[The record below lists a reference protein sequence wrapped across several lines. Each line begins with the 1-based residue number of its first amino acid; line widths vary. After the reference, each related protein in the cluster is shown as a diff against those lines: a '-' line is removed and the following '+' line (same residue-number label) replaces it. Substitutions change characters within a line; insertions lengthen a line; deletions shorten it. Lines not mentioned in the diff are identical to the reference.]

1 MNHLFPTT
9 IRWAFRAYDR
19 AWIPVQR
26 GLRHHVK
33 LREGFAQRII
43 AEPFRHPVDVWIQ
56 AASAGESHLA
66 AMLMEHLCR
75 ANRLQILAT
84 TNTRQGMDIL
94 ASAAERLK
102 SAAGGGLQTRF
113 CPFDRPSIMQ
123 QAVQSLKPRLMVLL
137 ETELWPGLLFALRQ
151 AGIPVV
157 MLNAR
162 LQARSLR
169 AYRLWPELWRRL
181 APQRILAISPN
192 DAGRLARLFGL
203 GSVEIMP
210 NMKFDRIA
218 RTGAASPTTAPP
230 AWTRQ
235 LPSTSPFVVLGSIRR
250 EEESAVARI
259 IDHLLRRCPQTII
272 GLFPR
277 HMHRIETWCR
287 RLKKAG
293 RPYRRRSQIAG
304 PVPGG
309 TVVIGDVFGEL
320 TTTYAAATTVFVGG
334 SLAPLGGHNFLEPLL
349 SGIAPVVGP
358 HRQAFEWVGPELF
371 RDRLVHAASDW
382 RDAARRM
389 AAQFTR
395 GADKSTIQHQAL
407 AFFDRHRGGTAQACR
422 VIHEVLNQA

>member
-1 MNHLFPTT
+1 MNHVLPTA
-9 IRWAFRAYDR
+9 IHWAFRAYDQ
-19 AWIPVQR
+19 AWIPAQR
-26 GLRHHVK
+26 GLRHHTK
-33 LREGFAQRII
+33 LREGFSQRII

-66 AMLMEHLCR
+66 AMLTEQLHRESNLR
-75 ANRLQILAT
+75 ILAT
-84 TNTRQGMDIL
+84 TNTRQGIDIL
-94 ASAAERLK
+94 ARAAARLK
-102 SAAGGGLQTRF
+102 PDAGGGLQTRF

-137 ETELWPGLLFALRQ
+137 ETELWPGLLFTLRQ
-151 AGIPVV
+151 AGIPVIMV
-157 MLNAR
+157 NAR

-169 AYRLWPELWRRL
+169 AYRLWPALWRLL
-181 APQRILAISPN
+181 APQRILAISRT
-192 DAGRLARLFGL
+192 DAGRLARLFGRVA
-203 GSVEIMP
+203 VETMP

-218 RTGAASPTTAPP
+218 RSIAATPASPP
-230 AWTRQ
+230 AWTRH

-250 EEESAVARI
+250 EEESAVVNI
-259 IDHLLRRCPQTII
+259 INHLQRRYPQTVI
-272 GLFPR
+272 GLYPR
-277 HMHRIETWCR
+277 HMHRVATWCR
-287 RLKKAG
+287 RLQTSG

-304 PVPGG
+304 SIPGG

-358 HRQAFEWVGPELF
+358 HRRAFEWVGPELF
-371 RDRLVHAASDW
+371 RDRLVHAATDW

-389 AAQFTR
+389 AAQIS
-395 GADKSTIQHQAL
+395 GAADKSTIQRQAR

-422 VIHEVLNQA
+422 AIRESLNRA

>member
-1 MNHLFPTT
+1 MNHVFPTA
-9 IRWAFRAYDR
+9 IRWAFRAYDQ
-19 AWIPVQR
+19 AWIPAQR

-43 AEPFRHPVDVWIQ
+43 REPFRHPVDVWIQ

-66 AMLMEHLCR
+66 AMLVERLR
-75 ANRLQILAT
+75 RENDLQILAT

-94 ASAAERLK
+94 ASAAARLQ
-102 SAAGGGLQTRF
+102 SGADGGLQTRF
-113 CPFDRPSIMQ
+113 CPFDRPTIMQ
-123 QAVQSLKPRLMVLL
+123 QAVQSLKPRLMVIL
-137 ETELWPGLLFALRQ
+137 ETELWPGLLFTLRQ
-151 AGIPVV
+151 ADIPVV

-169 AYRLWPELWRRL
+169 AYRLWPTLWRLL
-181 APQRILAISPN
+181 APHRILAISRS
-192 DAGRLARLFGL
+192 DAGRLARLFGR
-203 GSVEIMP
+203 GSVETMP

-218 RTGAASPTTAPP
+218 RSGTAIPTTAPP
-230 AWTRQ
+230 AWTRH

-250 EEESAVARI
+250 EEESAVAKI
-259 IDHLLRRCPQTII
+259 IDHLQHRCPETVI

-287 RLKKAG
+287 RLQTAG
-293 RPYRRRSQIAG
+293 QPYLRRSRIDG
-304 PVPGG
+304 PIPGG

-320 TTTYAAATTVFVGG
+320 AKTYAAATTVFVGG

-358 HRQAFEWVGPELF
+358 HRQAFEWVGLELF
-371 RDRLVHAASDW
+371 RKRLVHAATDW
-382 RDAARRM
+382 RDVVRRM
-389 AAQFTR
+389 AAEFTQA
-395 GADKSTIQHQAL
+395 ADKNKIQRQAM

-422 VIHEVLNQA
+422 VIREVLNQA